1 VAMLQPGADIVVE
14 KLIGSRET
22 GKTNIQ
28 FF

>member
-1 VAMLQPGADIVVE
+1 MLQPGADIVVE